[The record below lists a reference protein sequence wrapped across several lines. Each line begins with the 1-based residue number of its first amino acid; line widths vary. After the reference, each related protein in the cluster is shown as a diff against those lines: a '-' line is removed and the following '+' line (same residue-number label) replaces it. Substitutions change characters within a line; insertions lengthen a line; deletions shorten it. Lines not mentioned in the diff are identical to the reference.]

1 MKIAV
6 LILVRMGETHAA
18 HQRSWPAH
26 YSSCLVIKHLKQT
39 LKKSRYRQNGRLIF
53 IRKLN
58 PSTALHHISV
68 LLSVTAIF
76 PRTPVRL
83 IMLMTT

>member
-39 LKKSRYRQNGRLIF
+39 LKKSGYRQ
-53 IRKLN
+53 
-58 PSTALHHISV
+58 
-68 LLSVTAIF
+68 
-76 PRTPVRL
+76 
-83 IMLMTT
+83 

>member
-6 LILVRMGETHAA
+6 LILVRMGETHDA
-18 HQRSWPAH
+18 HQRSWPAPH
-26 YSSCLVIKHLKQT
+26 SSCLVIKHLKQT
-39 LKKSRYRQNGRLIF
+39 LKNLDIDNRRLIF

-68 LLSVTAIF
+68 LLSITAIF

-83 IMLMTT
+83 TMLMTT